1 MDEDAASTLSD
12 EGKMILNTLSINAS
26 YSAEFADLYNDPSP
40 MNASSNSDVNM
51 SSTDEKSVSFDE
63 GLTPKKRNTSNKK
76 KRVVINTSL
85 NEDSPTMLDLIGGAE
100 TPTTGMLMNSIMESA
115 LKDDESSLNA
125 HLRGQT
131 FTPLPIMMSDNV
143 ADHHGPPT
151 GRSEASAIMAMM
163 GTNSSGDLSITPQLS
178 WGMDGNTSLG
188 SSPPLEITPRC
199 FGLLDST
206 KSSRSDNFHPLGSPK
221 SFWKDNVLNKSATSM
236 DSNGSSCKKKSILSI
251 LSPTMRA
258 MKVAEGGEEEGK
270 VELTT
275 PSTSPLP
282 FYNSVGIATTAQQD
296 ENSNNQGGADGILK
310 SILKTDPK
318 TPMRKSTIHDVNDP
332 AAVPS
337 SAVVSAQST
346 TVIPVQMQQHA
357 HGSTSPWGDYLKPN
371 GSGGGSFA
379 PSPIPPVLGGAQ
391 SPYGYHPNM
400 FYPHQQ
406 LDHPTPES
414 GGGDS
419 KDEHDRVRNL
429 RGSGPPRHQLPPS
442 HNLPPPSYHHF
453 SPLTTNFPGSHYSSP
468 YPPHLMPNQLDMM
481 GGLGADSSRK
491 CIPIKH
497 PIPQKFQGDIDKFK
511 DVQLPDFNSLVN
523 FPGHMTKNPANV
535 PDGMRCC
542 VMCGQAC
549 KCTKVGKGNA
559 KGGYTNH
566 GPGTPQPQI
575 VVSSSNNSSNNNNN
589 NIPMAVPSSSSSA
602 TKPLG
607 DKSDNNNNCSTPIT
621 TNTTPLKQNPYLP
634 KANIPTQNKGLC
646 TICDVNVWVVVSTG
660 LQIKWCKGC
669 KNFKVWAAFGEKGLA
684 TKCVKCRAR
693 QREKYLYN
701 KSDNNTKTSK
711 SSSKK
716 KGSSGLG
723 GLSVNKSS
731 PKNDTNNVNVG
742 VGGEIGS
749 L

>member
-12 EGKMILNTLSINAS
+12 EGKMILKTLSINAS

-51 SSTDEKSVSFDE
+51 SSSTDEKSVSFDE

-125 HLRGQT
+125 HLRNQT

-163 GTNSSGDLSITPQLS
+163 GNSSGDLSITPQLS
-178 WGMDGNTSLG
+178 WGMDGNTSLGG

-221 SFWKDNVLNKSATSM
+221 RFWTDNVLNKSATSM
-236 DSNGSSCKKKSILSI
+236 DSNGSSSTKKKSILSI

-258 MKVAEGGEEEGK
+258 MKVAEGGGGEEGK
-270 VELTT
+270 VEPTT

-282 FYNSVGIATTAQQD
+282 FHSSVGD

-310 SILKTDPK
+310 SILKNDPK
-318 TPMRKSTIHDVNDP
+318 TPMRKSTIHGVNDP

-337 SAVVSAQST
+337 STVVSAQST

-357 HGSTSPWGDYLKPN
+357 HGSTSPWGDYLKPS

-379 PSPIPPVLGGAQ
+379 PSPIPPIVGGAQ

-406 LDHPTPES
+406 LDHPTPEG

-453 SPLTTNFPGSHYSSP
+453 SPLTTNFPGQYSSP

-481 GGLGADSSRK
+481 GGGIAGDSSRK

-523 FPGHMTKNPANV
+523 FPGHMTKNPTNV

-575 VVSSSNNSSNNNNN
+575 VASSS
-589 NIPMAVPSSSSSA
+589 NIPMAVHPPSSSS

-607 DKSDNNNNCSTPIT
+607 DKSDNNNNNSNNNTSTPMKQH
-621 TNTTPLKQNPYLP
+621 NTDSLANTPRPNPYLP

-646 TICDVNVWVVVSTG
+646 TICDVNVWVVVATG
-660 LQIKWCKGC
+660 LEIKWCKGC
-669 KNFKVWAAFGEKGLA
+669 KNFKAWAAFGEKGLA

-701 KSDNNTKTSK
+701 KSDNNNTKK
-711 SSSKK
+711 SGSRK

-723 GLSVNKSS
+723 LGGGLSVNKSTS
-731 PKNDTNNVNVG
+731 PKNNVG